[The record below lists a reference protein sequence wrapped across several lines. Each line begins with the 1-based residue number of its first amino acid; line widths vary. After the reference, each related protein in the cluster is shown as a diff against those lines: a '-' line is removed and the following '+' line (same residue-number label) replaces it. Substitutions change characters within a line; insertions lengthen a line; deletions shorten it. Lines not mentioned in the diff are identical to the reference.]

1 MTTPL
6 IREWMRTL
14 IEGKIDPV
22 EVTWF
27 DISSV
32 DLMTPGNAGLLTEC
46 RPPFEKCVVLHRGP
60 SKTHASYDV
69 MMVVIGDDPSKP
81 ICVTCWKGPTGNMPR
96 RVPMMMYTIIDGEIK
111 YGPAGDDPVN
121 EDEARMIL
129 GFVASWY
136 RSLVSGCE
144 AYRPEIAPTF
154 TNRRKIAQGKKPSY
168 DWHTVIIEPQKPKS
182 ESLGG
187 THASPRLH
195 DRRGH
200 LRQYKSGK
208 TGWVKACK
216 VGNAA
221 LGTVFHD
228 YEVRAA

>member
-6 IREWMRTL
+6 IREWTRTL
-14 IEGKIDPV
+14 MDGNADPV
-22 EVTWF
+22 ELTWF
-27 DISSV
+27 DISAV
-32 DLMTPGNAGLLTEC
+32 NLMAEGNAKLLLEC
-46 RPPFEKCVVLHRGP
+46 RPPFGKCAVVHRGS
-60 SKTHASYDV
+60 SKNHASYDLL
-69 MMVVIGDDPSKP
+69 MIVVGDDPSVA
-81 ICVTCWKGPTGNMPR
+81 IGVTCWKGPTGQPPR
-96 RVPMMMYTIIDGEIK
+96 KIDAMTYSIIDGQIK
-111 YGPAGDDPVN
+111 YGHAGDN
-121 EDEARMIL
+121 QISEEEARMML
-129 GFVASWY
+129 GVIAAWY
-136 RSLVSGCE
+136 RSLMSSCE
-144 AYRPEIAPTF
+144 AYRPEVAPTF

-200 LRQYKSGK
+200 LRKYKSGK